1 MTKYLD
7 SPLKITG
14 ILLTLA
20 GISLRFFTLQPSL
33 PESFS
38 ITLMGMVMLLTGW
51 MITRSR
57 MNRKDRNLVEITLL
71 LVTIICCILMAMDYY
86 GIIAIHQILSTNG
99 FRDLLTSI
107 P

>member
-20 GISLRFFTLQPSL
+20 GISLRFSTLQPSL
-33 PESFS
+33 PESLS
-38 ITLMGMVMLLTGW
+38 ISLMGVLMLLTGW
-51 MITRSR
+51 MIARSH
-57 MNRKDRNLVEITLL
+57 MSRKDRNLVEITLL
-71 LVTIICCILMAMDYY
+71 LVTILCSILMAMDYY
-86 GIIAIHQILSTNG
+86 GIIAIHHILTTNG